1 MEPFG
6 LHGIQALAAALI
18 GKSGIVSILATVTD
32 TVKTPGSPW
41 EIAETFLSQE
51 LTVSRFVTL

>member
-18 GKSGIVSILATVTD
+18 GKSGIVSLLATVTD
-32 TVKTPGSPW
+32 IVKQV
-41 EIAETFLSQE
+41 LK
-51 LTVSRFVTL
+51 

>member
-32 TVKTPGSPW
+32 TVRFLPLATKKKKKTQ
-41 EIAETFLSQE
+41 I
-51 LTVSRFVTL
+51 